1 MHTGTVIMT
10 VYIRGFVSNQ
20 SQYCTFDLNWQ
31 PLNNWGSLFLSFYKG
46 HYQTKIAYGT
56 PHWVKG
62 AINYAGV
69 DPHGQG
75 PRNKLPQL
83 RLLNLKQHIDY
94 FSRAQN
100 RTGQTV
106 SKFGGRFEKS

>member
-1 MHTGTVIMT
+1 MLNFTLNPMVASVVSETGSMA
-10 VYIRGFVSNQ
+10 SHL
-20 SQYCTFDLNWQ
+20 SYCTFDLNWQ

-46 HYQTKIAYGT
+46 HYQTKIVYGT

-83 RLLNLKQHIDY
+83 LR
-94 FSRAQN
+94 
-100 RTGQTV
+100 GC
-106 SKFGGRFEKS
+106 